1 MIDKAL
7 LLITAQLNQYILP
20 IIGGDEVVLGNVAL
34 NDLPDQAAIKDK
46 VVVSIVNV
54 EEESALKNN
63 GTYIKQGFGAKI
75 HQPPIYLNLYVLF
88 CAHYPSAY
96 DTALSRLSK
105 VIEFFQQRKS
115 FDIHTAQPL
124 PGFLDPNSMED
135 ADLSITLDLFTLSF
149 EQVNHLWGS
158 LGGKQMPFVLYKLR
172 LVKIFDNR
180 IIKEVPLIQ
189 EIQSEL
195 NAL

>member
-7 LLITAQLNQYILP
+7 LLITSQLNQYILP
-20 IIGGDEVVLGNVAL
+20 IAGGDEVVLGNIAL
-34 NDLPDQAAIKDK
+34 ADQPDQAAIKDK

-54 EEESALKNN
+54 EEESALKN
-63 GTYIKQGFGAKI
+63 GATYIIQGGNAKV
-75 HQPPIYLNLYVLF
+75 HVNPIFLNLYVLF
-88 CAHYPSAY
+88 CAHYPNAY

-105 VIEFFQQRKS
+105 LIEFFQQRKS
-115 FDIHTAQPL
+115 FDLQSAQPL
-124 PGFLDPNSMED
+124 PGFLDPNSPED
-135 ADLSITLDLFTLSF
+135 AEISFTLDLFTLSF

-158 LGGKQMPFVLYKLR
+158 LGGKQMPFAVYKLR

-180 IIKEVPLIQ
+180 IIKQVPLIK

-195 NAL
+195 NSI